1 MSGTSGRDT
10 IRPVPF
16 LQAVRAAWALSFESL
31 LWSRR
36 SFFVGLL
43 LMFPA
48 LFAVLYRVARLAD
61 VSTRTSGLDVYG
73 MLVSHFFIANALPL
87 AALFY
92 ATALVA
98 EEVEGRTLVYLVTRP
113 VARAAILV
121 GKFSAYLATALTLSL
136 PAAVLSFLLLAST
149 GGLARLGEA
158 APGLVRDL
166 GVMALAL
173 LAYGAL
179 FALLGVL
186 LRRPLIPGLLFLYG
200 WELVVY
206 LPGKLPKF
214 TLTAWLRSLVPYRV
228 PSEGLSELL
237 ATGFPTAES
246 LLVLAGVTL
255 VSLAAAVG
263 VFTTREYVM
272 EQ

>member
-1 MSGTSGRDT
+1 MSEADGRDKS
-10 IRPVPF
+10 RPVPF
-16 LQAVRAAWALSFESL
+16 LKAARAAYALSFEGL

-36 SFFVGLL
+36 SLFVGLL
-43 LMFPA
+43 LGFPA
-48 LFAVLYRVARLAD
+48 LLAVLYRMARLAD
-61 VSTRTSGLDVYG
+61 VSTRASGLDVYG
-73 MLVSHFFIANALPL
+73 MLVSHFFLANALPL

-98 EEVEGRTLVYLVTRP
+98 EEVEGRTLVYLITRP
-113 VARAAILV
+113 VARAAVLV
-121 GKFSAYLATALTLSL
+121 GKFTAYLVTALTLSL

-149 GGLARLGEA
+149 GGASRLGAA
-158 APGLVRDL
+158 APGMLRDL

-179 FALLGVL
+179 FALLGVV
-186 LRRPLIPGLLFLYG
+186 LRRPLVPGLLFLYG

-206 LPGKLPKF
+206 LPGKLPRL

-237 ATGFPTAES
+237 ATGFATGES
-246 LLVLAGVTL
+246 LLVLGCVTL
-255 VSLAAAVG
+255 VALAAAIAI
-263 VFTTREYVM
+263 FTTREYVM

>member
-1 MSGTSGRDT
+1 MSTAGERDAS
-10 IRPVPF
+10 RAVPF
-16 LQAVRAAWALSFESL
+16 LQAVRAAYSLSFEGL

-36 SFFVGLL
+36 SFFVGLML
-43 LMFPA
+43 AFPA
-48 LFAVLYRVARLAD
+48 LFALLYRGARLAEI
-61 VSTRTSGLDVYG
+61 STRTTGLDVYG

-113 VARAAILV
+113 VARAAVLV
-121 GKFSAYLATALTLSL
+121 GKFGAYLVTALTLSL
-136 PAAVLSFLLLAST
+136 PAAVLAFLLLAST
-149 GGLARLGEA
+149 GGAAQLGDA
-158 APGLVRDL
+158 APGMLRDL
-166 GVMALAL
+166 GVMGLAL

-179 FALLGVL
+179 FALLGVV

-206 LPGKLPKF
+206 LPGKLPRM
-214 TLTAWLRSLVPYRV
+214 TITAWLRSLVPYRI
-228 PSEGLSELL
+228 PSEGLQELL
-237 ATGFPTAES
+237 ATGFATGES

-255 VSLAAAVG
+255 VTLSAAVG
-263 VFTTREYVM
+263 VFTVREYVM